1 MPFLF
6 ATGPEQI
13 SLPPGGRRKNPLLP
27 PQKCAMVPISCRLM
41 KPFVFCIRLRYW
53 RPPAKVQFG
62 EIFSMICTAAVQ
74 ASPFIVSLMISQ
86 KAKYALRAL
95 TALAQADGQ
104 RPLLISEIA
113 VQQAIPKKFLEQ
125 ILLELKRSG
134 IVESRRGKLG
144 GYLLQRTASEI
155 TFGEVLRLIDGP
167 IAPLPCLSL
176 TAYRRCE
183 DCDGEKQCE
192 IRHVFARVADASRD
206 VLFSTTI
213 ADAVN
218 GTRNT
223 SEKLASLEE
232 A

>member
-1 MPFLF
+1 
-6 ATGPEQI
+6 
-13 SLPPGGRRKNPLLP
+13 
-27 PQKCAMVPISCRLM
+27 
-41 KPFVFCIRLRYW
+41 
-53 RPPAKVQFG
+53 
-62 EIFSMICTAAVQ
+62 
-74 ASPFIVSLMISQ
+74 MISQ

-95 TALAQADGQ
+95 TALAQADSQ

-144 GYLLQRTASEI
+144 GYLLQRAASEI

-176 TAYRRCE
+176 TAYKRCE

-213 ADAVN
+213 ADAVQGVGI
-218 GTRNT
+218 GTA
-223 SEKLASLEE
+223 EPVLLED